1 LTENKDKN
9 EVEKEKGSIELPE
22 GGFAFKPKPGRN
34 PVPPEKGKVK
44 NSSSEEKKEE
54 KEDKEEKEKKEPS
67 LEERVKWAMGEDTPE
82 PLKKKNYGVTPLE
95 KSIPVKNASA
105 PEMPESPA
113 GRGTNLS
120 SQKTENIQN
129 AKKETENFE
138 PKIPAEQKMESAPEN
153 ETIYAEEI
161 GKPKISMMKTFFPIL
176 AAASSLLFVLLII
189 SVIWNTS
196 LKKHVSEINSKA
208 ISNAEI
214 AKKLIA
220 EKSKILD
227 EYKEFKKKAED
238 LADKNA
244 SIEELSTRMEK
255 QIDILTTELSS
266 SKNKFP
272 ELQDKLKEYADEVKA
287 LVSGKVE
294 YYKAYT
300 QEKENVEQLELIIDD
315 MSAEIDTLS
324 EKLGSVDNKFIEKE
338 TQYIYELAFLNVKTE
353 MYDEAIQNFKKFLEL
368 NGDDAN
374 VYYNLA
380 LLYGQ
385 VKHDA
390 AKTIYYYEQYLKVD
404 PTADDLYE
412 VTTRINS
419 LKRTGSKAPTSLKN
433 FKINLNDLKY

>member
-1 LTENKDKN
+1 MTENKDKN
-9 EVEKEKGSIELPE
+9 EVENKKESIELPE
-22 GGFAFKPKPGRN
+22 IGFAFKPKPGRN
-34 PVPPEKGKVK
+34 PASPEKSEDK
-44 NSSSEEKKEE
+44 NFSSEEK
-54 KEDKEEKEKKEPS
+54 KEEKEKKEPS

-82 PLKKKNYGVTPLE
+82 PSKKKNYGVTPLP
-95 KSIPVKNASA
+95 KSVPSKNASA
-105 PEMPESPA
+105 PEMPESPT
-113 GRGTNLS
+113 GRVPDFS
-120 SQKTENIQN
+120 SQKTENIQD
-129 AKKETENFE
+129 AKKEPENFE

-287 LVSGKVE
+287 LV
-294 YYKAYT
+294 
-300 QEKENVEQLELIIDD
+300 
-315 MSAEIDTLS
+315 
-324 EKLGSVDNKFIEKE
+324 
-338 TQYIYELAFLNVKTE
+338 
-353 MYDEAIQNFKKFLEL
+353 
-368 NGDDAN
+368 
-374 VYYNLA
+374 
-380 LLYGQ
+380 
-385 VKHDA
+385 
-390 AKTIYYYEQYLKVD
+390 
-404 PTADDLYE
+404 
-412 VTTRINS
+412 
-419 LKRTGSKAPTSLKN
+419 
-433 FKINLNDLKY
+433 